1 MDHRLSWDG
10 APVELEVELDLT
22 SLGPSSTRA
31 AYRAAVAL
39 KGLWRLAAR
48 LVAIEVRPSP
58 ARSSGASSEARGVA
72 GTGEGAR
79 TPHAR
84 TSGSNRRPGRRQRPH
99 LELAPWPIAQSRRDG
114 APLEQGEAALDG
126 QREQGHQ
133 DRPAHEHPV
142 VAQGKTIDNET

>member
-39 KGLWRLAAR
+39 KALWRLAAR

-84 TSGSNRRPGRRQRPH
+84 TSGSDRRPGRRQRPH

-114 APLEQGEAALDG
+114 PPPAEGAAAPA
-126 QREQGHQ
+126 GHAQ
-133 DRPAHEHPV
+133 PAHHQRPPPPP
-142 VAQGKTIDNET
+142 